1 MSEQVKEFWKSGISI
16 HSIARI
22 IHWSNLEGTSRFLV
36 QTPARSR
43 ANFNVRSGCSG
54 PPVKV
59 WKSANM
65 EIRCLS
71 GLLLLV
77 FNNSRGRI
85 FSFCPASVFHR
96 NRWWLP
102 LIHSLCTSE
111 RSLAPFFPLTLL
123 DGHRQQKNP
132 LFSAGWTNPITA
144 ASSSMLC
151 ASKAPPPWALS
162 TGLAPVRF
170 LSHTRTGMYLSCR
183 GAPKTPCATPDAAS
197 QVHSHLP
204 WPAGYDPANIGVGT
218 SK

>member
-36 QTPARSR
+36 QTPAQSR
-43 ANFNVRSGCSG
+43 ANFNVRSGCSR
-54 PPVKV
+54 PPVKL

-123 DGHRQQKNP
+123 DGHRQQKNHSFLQAEQTQLLQHLLLCCVLLKPHHPGRSP
-132 LFSAGWTNPITA
+132 LDSLPYVSFPIQEQVCTF
-144 ASSSMLC
+144 LVEG
-151 ASKAPPPWALS
+151 PPKLRVLLQMQPHKCTVTCLDL
-162 TGLAPVRF
+162 LAMI
-170 LSHTRTGMYLSCR
+170 L
-183 GAPKTPCATPDAAS
+183 
-197 QVHSHLP
+197 Q
-204 WPAGYDPANIGVGT
+204 I
-218 SK
+218 